1 MLHTLYEYYIWS
13 LARVRVST
21 KCSNVGITLIQMMHT
36 NSHRVLDF
44 AAHLECTHL
53 HIVDLKKSFQVS
65 IVAQL
70 DI

>member
-1 MLHTLYEYYIWS
+1 MNLSDKVHKKPVTVLY
-13 LARVRVST
+13 
-21 KCSNVGITLIQMMHT
+21 NVGITLIQMMHT

-53 HIVDLKKSFQVS
+53 HIVDLKKSFQLS